1 MALTLSR
8 HPSVPTV
15 VQCPVIAGTISSPSP
30 LPAVPPPGVLAQQAL
45 PHPVEPP
52 VPPSLTEGIPDPS
65 SIENQK
71 ANYAKTLEE
80 QLKQGTEVLEQQ
92 LKQRSEV
99 LFQMGDQRKRQYA
112 LQVDQE
118 IKQKEMELAQQHNEQ
133 LLLLQQAAQQQRSAL
148 EHQANALLLE
158 YTQKKTQEDLIFQK
172 YQFQKRQYETQVQY
186 NEEMK
191 ELHALQQAAAS
202 QVAGQ
207 KVAIAQHA
215 VTSTQQALV
224 MAQQQAQVM
233 LQNSAPAAGM
243 IPSTWSRG
251 SGSLMASTSS
261 FATAPPVAVYAAYLP
276 ETPPRTTGLAG
287 TSFATDADSSM
298 QGARESLG

>member
-1 MALTLSR
+1 MA
-8 HPSVPTV
+8 
-15 VQCPVIAGTISSPSP
+15 PSP
-30 LPAVPPPGVLAQQAL
+30 LQPGVLAQQAL

-52 VPPSLTEGIPDPS
+52 APPTLTEGIPDPM
-65 SIENQK
+65 SIGNQK
-71 ANYAKTLEE
+71 ANYAKTLED
-80 QLKQGTEVLEQQ
+80 QLKQGTQVLEHQ

-112 LQVDQE
+112 LQVDQD

-158 YTQKKTQEDLIFQK
+158 YTQKKTQEDLTFQK
-172 YQFQKRQYETQVQY
+172 YQFQKRQYDTQLQY

-215 VTSTQQALV
+215 VTATQQALV
-224 MAQQQAQVM
+224 MAQQQAHVM
-233 LQNSAPAAGM
+233 FQNSAPAAM
-243 IPSTWSRG
+243 IPSTSSRG
-251 SGSLMASTSS
+251 SGSIAVMASTTS
-261 FATAPPVAVYAAYLP
+261 FATSPPVAVYAAYLP

-287 TSFATDADSSM
+287 TSFATDADTSMASM
-298 QGARESLG
+298 QGARLSLG